1 MGLSYKLRSSSSTFK
16 PITIETQQLERDFSS
31 TEPILMFIDSI
42 LHSFTEEE
50 AAPKTVKES
59 ALLDLSQIT
68 LSMVRHTNS
77 FWEHTCCL
85 FYQPKQ
91 YLRWSN
97 SLRQTSESLNDKGV
111 SLVHNHYYKNK
122 GY

>member
-16 PITIETQQLERDFSS
+16 PITIETQLLERDFSS

-42 LHSFTEEE
+42 LLSFTEEE

-68 LSMVRHTNS
+68 L
-77 FWEHTCCL
+77 
-85 FYQPKQ
+85 
-91 YLRWSN
+91 
-97 SLRQTSESLNDKGV
+97 
-111 SLVHNHYYKNK
+111 
-122 GY
+122 